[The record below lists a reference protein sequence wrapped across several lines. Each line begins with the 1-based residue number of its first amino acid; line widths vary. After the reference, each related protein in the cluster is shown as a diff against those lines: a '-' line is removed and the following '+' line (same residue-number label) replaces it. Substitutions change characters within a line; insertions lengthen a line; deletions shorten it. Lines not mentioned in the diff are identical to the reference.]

1 MVKQNPV
8 GPGVREEP
16 RVRERRGQLQRE
28 AGVLG
33 CPEGRPDWAPEGALR
48 SSEAGAGGSA
58 VFPPLCWSRRVRAA
72 ELMGLSACSV
82 PGTPGP
88 REGRVLP
95 TVIRTGSRSA
105 KVSGWPKVSESGLDS
120 I

>member
-1 MVKQNPV
+1 MVKLNPA

-48 SSEAGAGGSA
+48 SSEVGAVGSA
-58 VFPPLCWSRRVRAA
+58 VFPPLSWSRRFRAA
-72 ELMGLSACSV
+72 ELTGLSACSV

-88 REGRVLP
+88 REGRALP
-95 TVIRTGSRSA
+95 TVIRTGSRST